1 MPSLNFTLVGHDA
14 LSRVFDR
21 VGDSAQRL
29 HRRIND
35 ATSNATS
42 NVNSFTRATTARMS
56 QMQRDTDAGAKA
68 LEELRK
74 TTQLLAPAAIPAAA
88 SLAPIAVGA
97 ATVGAAVAA
106 MGAAIVPQIS
116 ALGDISD
123 AQKKYDDAVQQNGA
137 HSKEA
142 ATAQVQLSQAVA
154 KVPKETREAAAAVG
168 VLKDEYKGWSD
179 SLAGDT
185 MAPFTKGVALA
196 NSLLPKTSGL
206 VKAASTETDRLIT
219 VLGGEMASPGLD
231 RLNGKFTAFAQ
242 KTLRSVND
250 EIVHLLRTADEGD
263 IGGPAQEFMAWARAQ
278 GPAVAGI
285 LRDVALALVHLLEA
299 GSDVGV
305 GLLQVVGVLA
315 HLASAVPPSAI
326 STLLQLAVALK
337 VTKAA
342 ALGLAAGRTAIAGV
356 ATQLLAMQA
365 AASGAP
371 TRLRAV
377 GTAIGAMSRSA
388 KVAVAGTGIGL
399 LILAL
404 TELSQNSRTAPPDVD
419 KLTNSLRQ
427 LGATGKTTGEAAS
440 AFGDNLSGLYDKVRA
455 LTDPSTSEKVQQW
468 IVTLGG
474 LGDWDSTPVEDAR
487 DNIDAIDKALAG
499 LVQSGQADL
508 AAAAL
513 KRLTTEY
520 GRGGRDTSAFTQ
532 ELDDYKSALS
542 DSRFE
547 AELTAQSQGIF
558 GAQAQAVQA
567 KLAAQKTSADA
578 LRQSLQA
585 LNDVNRQGLGGMIG
599 FEAAIDAA
607 AKGAKDYHDVLSMSN
622 GQLSLGTDKQRQA
635 AQLLS
640 DLAAK
645 TEEAAA
651 SQRDAGA
658 SWETVNG
665 IYTRGRETLVAN
677 AQAMGLNSTEAGRL
691 ADQILK
697 IPDKQ
702 AKVSME
708 TEDAR
713 GDLDRFI
720 GAVQKSPGSKSVT
733 LKTLS
738 SGAEKILEAFGYK
751 VTHLKDGSV
760 TVSAATG
767 TALTNLYAVKR
778 ARDALSDKSITIT
791 TNRVTKFTSVQGGT
805 VVAKRDYARGGRV
818 RGYAGGG
825 DVQYFPDGGY
835 VSGPGTA
842 TSDSI
847 WAAFASGARARVSNT
862 EYVVRS
868 AAVAKYGVPFLDAVN
883 SGRLDLSALKS
894 AGFAAGGR
902 LSGAGTDAARG
913 LAQGLTGSTG
923 TVGVAARAMAA
934 AVTAGVRAEL
944 EIASPSKKMKALAA
958 DIGKG
963 LILGLTGSRD
973 KIKSTAADLSKDIK
987 EAFSGKKESRLLAM
1001 VNRETKKLQDLATKR
1016 DKLAAKIAEAKQYAS
1031 DLTRN
1036 ARQQAG
1042 LSGLGLAPEEVTAGR
1057 IKSGLQS
1064 KLAQIKQ
1071 FSSYLS
1077 ALAKRGLNKNLLRQ
1091 ILDMGPVD
1099 GYAYAS
1105 ALAGAD
1111 RATFA
1116 AVNKAQ
1122 TSIDSE
1128 TTKLG
1133 RKGADI
1139 LYDAGKYAGR
1149 GFLTGLEGER
1159 KNIERLM
1166 LKIAKGME
1174 KSIKAALGIKSP
1186 STVMAKVGVYSAQ
1199 GLARGLVDGLPHVD
1213 RALGAVTG
1221 RVAAARPVL
1230 GRPAV
1235 AARGGSMAVT
1245 ITVQDARDP
1254 LAVAKEIRREL
1265 LELKRTFGLN
1275 VELKVG

>member
-1 MPSLNFTLVGHDA
+1 MPSLNFTLIGHDA
-14 LSRVFDR
+14 LSRVLDR

-35 ATSNATS
+35 ATTS
-42 NVNSFTRATTARMS
+42 AGNSLSTFTRDTTTRMS
-56 QMQRDTDAGAKA
+56 RMQRDTDAGAKA

-88 SLAPIAVGA
+88 SLVPIAAGA

-106 MGAAIVPQIS
+106 MGAALVPQIS
-116 ALGDISD
+116 ALGDIAE
-123 AQKKYDDAVQQNGA
+123 AQKKYDDAVQKNGA

-142 ATAQVQLSQAVA
+142 VTAQAELAQTVG
-154 KVPKETREAAAAVG
+154 KVPRPTREAAAAVG
-168 VLKDEYKGWSD
+168 VLKDEYKDLSD

-196 NSLLPKTSGL
+196 NALLPKTTGL
-206 VKAASTETDRLIT
+206 VKASSDEADRFIGII
-219 VLGGEMASPGLD
+219 GGEMASPGLD
-231 RLNGKFTAFAQ
+231 RLTSEFTSFAQ

-263 IGGPAQEFMAWARAQ
+263 VGGPAREFMAWARAQ
-278 GPAVAGI
+278 GPAVGDV
-285 LRDVALALVHLLEA
+285 LRDVALALVHVLEA

-326 STLLQLAVALK
+326 STFLQLAVALK
-337 VTKAA
+337 LTKAA

-356 ATQLLAMQA
+356 AAQLLAMQG

-377 GTAIGAMSRSA
+377 GIAIGAMSRSA

-404 TELSQNSRTAPPDVD
+404 TELSQNSRSTPPDVD

-427 LGATGKTTGEAAS
+427 LGATGKTTGEAAK
-440 AFGDNLSGLYDKVRA
+440 AFGSDLGGLYDKVRS
-455 LTDPSTSEKVQQW
+455 LTDPSTTDKVQQF
-468 IVTLGG
+468 IVSIGG
-474 LGDWDSTPVEDAR
+474 LADWDSTPVKDAKA
-487 DNIDAIDKALAG
+487 NIDAIDKSLAG
-499 LVQSGQADL
+499 LVQNGQADL

-513 KRLTTEY
+513 KRLTAEY
-520 GRGGRDTSAFTQ
+520 GKGGRDTSEFTSK
-532 ELDDYKSALS
+532 LNDYKDALA

-567 KLAAQKTSADA
+567 KLTAQKTSADA

-585 LNDVNRQGLGGMIG
+585 LNDVNRAGLGGMIG

-607 AKGAKDYHDVLSMSN
+607 AKGAKDYNDVLSMSN
-622 GQLSLGTDKQRQA
+622 GQLSIGTDKQRQA

-645 TEEAAA
+645 TEDAAA

-665 IYTRGRETLVAN
+665 IYQRGRDSLIAN
-677 AQAMGLNSTEAGRL
+677 ARAMGLNKAEAAAL

-697 IPDKQ
+697 IPDRK
-702 AKVSME
+702 ARVSME

-713 GDLDRFI
+713 GDLDAFI
-720 GAVQKSPGSKSVT
+720 GKVQKSPSSKSVT

-738 SGAEKILEAFGYK
+738 GAAEKILEAFGYR

-760 TVSAATG
+760 TVSATTG
-767 TALTNLYAVKR
+767 TALNNLYAVKR
-778 ARDALSDKSITIT
+778 ARDALSDKNITIT
-791 TNRVTKFTSVQGGT
+791 TNRVTRFTSVQGGT

-835 VSGPGTA
+835 VTGPGTA

-868 AAVAKYGVPFLDAVN
+868 AAVAKYGVPFLDAIN
-883 SGRLDLSALKS
+883 SGQLNPALVGV
-894 AGFAAGGR
+894 AGFAGGG
-902 LSGAGTDAARG
+902 LTGAGADAARG
-913 LAQGLTGSTG
+913 LAQGLTGSTT
-923 TVGVAARAMAA
+923 TVDAAARSMAA
-934 AVTAGVRAEL
+934 AVTAGVKAEL

-963 LILGLTGSRD
+963 LIIGLTGSRD
-973 KIKSTAADLSKDIK
+973 KIKATAADLSKDIK

-1001 VNRETKKLQDLATKR
+1001 VSRETKKLQDLATKR
-1016 DKLAAKIAEAKQYAS
+1016 DKLAARIAEAKQYAG
-1031 DLTRN
+1031 DLTKN
-1036 ARQQAG
+1036 ARQQAS
-1042 LSGLGLAPEEVTAGR
+1042 LSGLGMSPEEVTAGR

-1064 KLAQIKQ
+1064 KLAQIKR
-1071 FSSYLS
+1071 FSSYIS
-1077 ALAKRGLNKNLLRQ
+1077 TLAKRGLSKSLLRQ
-1091 ILDMGPVD
+1091 VLDMGPID

-1111 RATFA
+1111 KATFNSINA
-1116 AVNKAQ
+1116 AQKQ
-1122 TSIDSE
+1122 IDSE
-1128 TTKLG
+1128 STKLG
-1133 RKGADI
+1133 RQGADI
-1139 LYDAGKYAGR
+1139 LYDSGKNAGK
-1149 GFLTGLEGER
+1149 GFLAGLAAQQ
-1159 KNIERLM
+1159 KDIEKLM

-1174 KSIKAALGIKSP
+1174 KSIKKALGIKSP
-1186 STVMAKVGVYSAQ
+1186 STVLAKLGVYSAQ
-1199 GLARGLVDGLPHVD
+1199 GLARGLLEGLPHVD
-1213 RALGAVTG
+1213 RALDVVTG
-1221 RVAAARPVL
+1221 RVAATRPVI

-1235 AARGGSMAVT
+1235 VASSGQVPTINITINGALDPYSTARELDKVLSKYRRGRGGAGY
-1245 ITVQDARDP
+1245 
-1254 LAVAKEIRREL
+1254 
-1265 LELKRTFGLN
+1265 TFAT
-1275 VELKVG
+1275 